1 MAHCLGRGIT
11 MNGLG
16 KGLGN
21 NSGNN
26 SCKNSSKGSGAPFGE
41 GIRQTLAGKTVVL
54 AITGSIAAVEVVKL
68 ARALRRKGAKVQAV
82 MSDAAAGIITPDA
95 VTYACDT
102 PAITKIT
109 GNIEHVKFCGIGG
122 IGDVLLIAPA
132 TANTISKIACGIDDT
147 PVTTFATTA
156 IGRGM
161 PVVIAPAMHESM
173 YNHPAVVEN
182 MRKLKGFGISFVD
195 PFMAENKAKFA
206 SNDEIVLEVE
216 RAVCG
221 KPLLNKKVI
230 ITGGACREALDDVRV
245 LTTRSGGRMG
255 RELALEAYRLGADVT
270 YVHGGE
276 GVAGVRNVITES
288 AEDMQSAVLNAIK
301 GGCDFYIS
309 AAAVSD
315 YKPERIAGKIS
326 SNMDISVKLLPLP
339 KILDAVVNALAGA
352 GGGAKIAAF
361 KLGDDADEKAEKM
374 VAAGIDLVCANAAAN
389 MGAEGG
395 RYGLHTKDGVFEVCG
410 TKEETAGEIWR
421 RLL

>member
-1 MAHCLGRGIT
+1 
-11 MNGLG
+11 MNGEG
-16 KGLGN
+16 YGSCKD
-21 NSGNN
+21 SGNGA
-26 SCKNSSKGSGAPFGE
+26 GSGSGKCSAVPFGE
-41 GIRQTLAGKTVVL
+41 GIRQTLADKTVVL

-82 MSDAAAGIITPDA
+82 MSEAATGIITPDA

-102 PAITKIT
+102 QTITKIS

-122 IGDVLLIAPA
+122 TGDVLLIAPA

-182 MRKLKGFGISFVD
+182 IRKLKSYGISFVD

-206 SNDEIVLEVE
+206 SNDEIILEVE
-216 RAVCG
+216 RAVGG

-270 YVHGGE
+270 YVHGGDE
-276 GVAGVRNVITES
+276 VALVKNVIIES
-288 AEDMQSAVLNAIK
+288 AEDMRNAVLDAIK
-301 GGCDFYIS
+301 DGCDFYLS
-309 AAAVSD
+309 AAAISD
-315 YKPERIAGKIS
+315 YKPEKIAGKIP
-326 SNMDISVKLLPLP
+326 SNRDISIKLLPLP
-339 KILDAVVNALAGA
+339 KILDEVVSALKSTSSSKN
-352 GGGAKIAAF
+352 AKIAAF

-374 VAAGIDLVCANAAAN
+374 VAAGIDLVCANGAEN
-389 MGAEGG
+389 MGADGG
-395 RYGLHTKDGVFEVCG
+395 RYGLHTKDGVAQVGG